1 MVLLEGI
8 NMVDVDLKRLEKM
21 IDEYFDNLT
30 ERKLMEDMKKK
41 IDEMERSNILEEL
54 ENGNNV
60 IAPVRKRKK
69 KRPGNKRFNN
79 QGTRKRG

>member
-1 MVLLEGI
+1 
-8 NMVDVDLKRLEKM
+8 
-21 IDEYFDNLT
+21 
-30 ERKLMEDMKKK
+30 MKKK